1 MKKMFL
7 VSSFKDVAAIL
18 PNFEKNLKGKTV
30 TFIPTASIPEKIK
43 FYVNTG
49 KKALEKLGM
58 TVDTLEISALE
69 ITEISKRIKENDFIY
84 VTGGNT
90 FFLLS
95 ELKRTGAD
103 KVIIEEINNGKLY
116 IGESAGAMITS
127 KNIEYVKLMDNAE
140 KAPNLKNF
148 DALGLIEFY
157 IVPHYKNFPFQK
169 ISQKIID
176 TYSDDLELQPISNN
190 EAVLV
195 EDDKINIEKAD
206 QKKI

>member
-30 TFIPTASIPEKIK
+30 TFIPTASIPEKVK
-43 FYVNTG
+43 FYVNAG